1 MVSKTEDKGSSP
13 LTLEAKITYYNM
25 SQFNLK
31 FISALIIL
39 CLGVSEILVFN
50 EEVFIFVCF
59 FIFFNLI
66 SVFAGSSISQAFSD
80 IGNDLEKSFLQTS
93 RAAKNSITDLVS
105 SKEQALSSIVRVL
118 IFLKAFRNVALQK
131 GLILASESF
140 VQNIQACNFAL
151 NAFKS
156 RTSKSE
162 LFANPIAQV
171 FSINSKSALK
181 SIHLRDSSTFTLSKS
196 FFVAPKPKSKAR
208 LVDRL
213 LCSGLLSSTKS
224 TLS

>member
-1 MVSKTEDKGSSP
+1 
-13 LTLEAKITYYNM
+13 M

-66 SVFAGSSISQAFSD
+66 SVFAGGSISQAFSD
-80 IGNDLEKSFLQTS
+80 VGNDLEKSFLQTS
-93 RAAKNSITDLVS
+93 RAAKNSITNLVS
-105 SKEQALSSIVRVL
+105 SKQQALNSIVRVL
-118 IFLKAFRNVALQK
+118 IFLKAFRSVALQK
-131 GLILASESF
+131 GLLLASESF
-140 VQNIQACNFAL
+140 VQNSQTCNFAL

-162 LFANPIAQV
+162 LLANPIAQV
-171 FSINSKSALK
+171 FSINSKIALK
-181 SIHLRDSSTFTLSKS
+181 SIYAGDNSSFPVSKI
-196 FFVAPKPKSKAR
+196 FFIAPKPKSKSR

-213 LCSGLLSSTKS
+213 LSSGLLSSTKS